1 MSTTKYNNGAHRA
14 QQGFTLVELMVTV
27 AIAIFLIFGLVT
39 VVENIRGAS
48 LNQQA
53 LAQLQ
58 DEQRF
63 AMTVMTDVIQSGG
76 YYVNPTV
83 NTETTGSVLPAAGAM
98 IVGQPFYG
106 THPAATPDSITV
118 RYQTAGQDGVIL
130 CDGSSNQAAAG
141 TSTTYTN
148 VFTITQPAGN
158 NPGTLNCQLNGG
170 AVEPLV
176 YGLYSMTIYYG
187 VNRAAPGVNYNADTY
202 LTADQMC
209 AGCASNDW
217 MNVTSVRVVLVFV
230 NPLYPQPGQN
240 QYITIERVVQ
250 VMGRAGFHS

>member
-1 MSTTKYNNGAHRA
+1 MSASQHHSRAGARTQH
-14 QQGFTLVELMVTV
+14 GFTLVELMVTV

-63 AMTVMTDVIQSGG
+63 AMTVLTDVIQAGG
-76 YYVNPTV
+76 YYTNATGQ
-83 NTETTGSVLPAAGAM
+83 TESSTLPLAAPM
-98 IVGQPFYG
+98 IAGQPFYG
-106 THPAATPDSITV
+106 THPGGTSSDTITV
-118 RYQTAGQDGVIL
+118 RYQTASGDGVIL
-130 CDGSSNQAAAG
+130 CDGSTNNTGSNA
-141 TSTTYTN
+141 TYTN
-148 VFTITQPAGN
+148 AFTITPPAGKT
-158 NPGTLNCQLNGG
+158 PGTLNCALNGG

-187 VNRAAPGVNYNADTY
+187 VNRTAPSVNYNVDTY

-209 AGCASNDW
+209 AAGCTYNDW
-217 MNVTSVRVVLVFV
+217 MNVTAVRVVLVFN
-230 NPLYPQPGQN
+230 NPLYPQPGQG

-250 VMGRAGFHS
+250 VMGRAGYHS

>member
-1 MSTTKYNNGAHRA
+1 MSPKNHKFAVRRRP

-27 AIAIFLIFGLVT
+27 AIAVFLIFGLVT
-39 VVENIRGAS
+39 VVENIRGAN

-63 AMTVMTDVIQSGG
+63 AMTVLTDVIQSGG
-76 YYVNPTV
+76 YYTQVTTQ
-83 NTETTGSVLPAAGAM
+83 TETSTLPAVAPM
-98 IVGQPFYG
+98 IAGQPFYG
-106 THPAATPDSITV
+106 VHAGGTTPDTITV

-130 CDGSSNQAAAG
+130 CDGSSNQSAAG
-141 TSTTYTN
+141 TYTVYTN

-158 NPGTLNCQLNGG
+158 TPGTLNCQLNGG

-187 VNRAAPGVNYNADTY
+187 VNRNAPGVNYNVDTY

-209 AGCASNDW
+209 TGCASNDW
-217 MNVTSVRVVLVFV
+217 MNVTSVRVVLVFN
-230 NPLYPQPGQN
+230 NPLYPQPGQP

-250 VMGRAGFHS
+250 VMGRAGYHS